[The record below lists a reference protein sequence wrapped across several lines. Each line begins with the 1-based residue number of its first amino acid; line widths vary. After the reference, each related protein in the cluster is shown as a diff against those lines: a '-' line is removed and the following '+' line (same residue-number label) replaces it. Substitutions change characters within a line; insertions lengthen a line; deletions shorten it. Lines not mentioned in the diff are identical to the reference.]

1 MAYIEVNPDDAKELN
16 LSAGDIVEVFNDF
29 GSTYA
34 MTYPTPEIKCNQAF
48 MMYGYVNGIQD
59 DVTTD
64 WTDRNIIP
72 YYKGTWAN
80 LRRVGTMDDYKQTVS
95 FRSRRFT

>member
-1 MAYIEVNPDDAKELN
+1 MAYIEINPDDAKELS
-16 LSAGDIVEVFNDF
+16 LSPGDIVEVFNDF

-34 MTYPTPEIKCNQAF
+34 MAYPAAEIKRNQTF
-48 MMYGYVNGIQD
+48 MMYGYVNGIQG

-80 LRRVGTMDDYKQTVS
+80 LRRVGAMEDYQRTVS
-95 FRSRRFT
+95 FKSRRFT